1 MTIIQLKISHEYFRL
16 YLKNILND
24 YIETYTKRYN
34 KIQIA
39 EHLLIDCLNYK
50 EKIDEMRKK
59 LSLTNIIVFFNTAKE
74 INLLIKY
81 LKSTKTNTKK

>member
-1 MTIIQLKISHEYFRL
+1 MHE
-16 YLKNILND
+16 KCN
-24 YIETYTKRYN
+24 EMQT
-34 KIQIA
+34 A
-39 EHLLIDCLNYK
+39 EYLLIDYLNYK

-81 LKSTKTNTKK
+81 LKFTKIDTRK